1 VTIEKNTFKKRNKGA
16 TSKPGEAVCG
26 YLDIVS

>member
-1 VTIEKNTFKKRNKGA
+1 VIIKKNTFKNRNKGA
-16 TSKPGEAVCG
+16 TSKPGEAGCG